1 MIRKITDIWLDLVV
15 WRTEQQDSQDDDGIV
30 EY

>member
-1 MIRKITDIWLDLVV
+1 MIRKITDIWRDLVV

-30 EY
+30 E